1 MAPDSTVQVYR
12 SCLTID
18 LCSGTAGP
26 SKKCVLSLENSHY
39 SYPPVESGWHGQGAS
54 SSEVPGKH
62 DDIVLVGAD
71 RQLAKCSPFPS
82 NGFPGWLA
90 LGGSPMAGA
99 DQSGRTGLAQ
109 SCRTG
114 LNQSDR
120 TGLTCQPVEDHKTSD
135 SSTGN
140 CFGSNSMV
148 WANITYIQRQMHI
161 VLSSEDDL
169 GNLQYM
175 WLVMKTI

>member
-1 MAPDSTVQVYR
+1 M
-12 SCLTID
+12 
-18 LCSGTAGP
+18 
-26 SKKCVLSLENSHY
+26 
-39 SYPPVESGWHGQGAS
+39 AS
-54 SSEVPGKH
+54 SSEVPGKR
-62 DDIVLVGAD
+62 DDIVLDSAD

-90 LGGSPMAGA
+90 LGGAPMAGA

-109 SCRTG
+109 SRRTG

-140 CFGSNSMV
+140 CF
-148 WANITYIQRQMHI
+148 
-161 VLSSEDDL
+161 LSSEDDL

-175 WLVMKTI
+175 WLVMKTIYIWMVQT